1 MVMKYFNHFLDN
13 LLTETNSNLIESVRE
28 AYNILYEGYMDV
40 RPDPDSIESMDALT
54 RFNINAVKTCEQM
67 GSPVLSRLHDMNMK
81 NQLKYA
87 IVDEEPDVN
96 NSQTNDFMADYVKK
110 FVPISKD
117 GTIGVYGKPKGGF

>member
-1 MVMKYFNHFLDN
+1 MKHFNHFLDN
-13 LLTETNSNLIESVRE
+13 LLTEQNSNLIESVRQ

-67 GSPVLSRLHDMNMK
+67 GSPVLSRLHEMNMK

-87 IVDEEPDVN
+87 VVDEEADLN
-96 NSQTNDFMADYVKK
+96 NPQTNDFMEDYVKK
-110 FVPISKD
+110 FIPISKD